1 MADTDSFIVE
11 MADRMFAALAD
22 PQTIILSRSDAW
34 KQRLWPEL
42 EQTGL
47 TLAWVPEALGGTG
60 APMEETFGVLRAA
73 GRAALAAPLAE
84 TMLAGWLL
92 AQANIAAP
100 SGPMTVVPA
109 TPDAASLTIDSLGR
123 LGGVARKIPFGA
135 EAGHFAVLAQAP
147 DGMAV
152 ALVRAA
158 DAEVATGFGLG
169 GDPANTVSFTDVV
182 PVRIAAVD
190 LAVGD
195 LMLMGAVAR
204 AQQIAG
210 ALETM
215 LALSVRY
222 AMDRVA
228 FEKPIAKFQAVQH
241 NLARLGG
248 EVAAAVAVAAS
259 AADTISETGVTG
271 EAALLEAASAKIR
284 ASEAA
289 ETGAAIAHQTHGA
302 IGFTDEH
309 ILHRLTLRALGWRDD
324 FGNETWWSVRLG
336 QFVAAGGDQ
345 RLWPLLASR

>member
-1 MADTDSFIVE
+1 MADTDSFIVD
-11 MADRMFAALAD
+11 MADRMFADLAD

-34 KQRLWPEL
+34 KQRLWAEL

-47 TLAWVPEALGGTG
+47 TRAWVPEALGGAG
-60 APMEETFGVLRAA
+60 APLDEAFGVLRAA

-92 AQANIAAP
+92 AQADMAAP
-100 SGPMTVVPA
+100 AGPMTVVPA
-109 TPDAASLTIDSLGR
+109 APDAAPLRMDAEGR
-123 LGGVARKIPFGA
+123 LSGSARTIPFGA
-135 EAGHFAVLAQAP
+135 EAGHFAVLAHGP

-158 DAEVATGFGLG
+158 DAKVAPGSGLG
-169 GDPANTVSFTDVV
+169 GDPANTVSFTAVE
-182 PVRIAAVD
+182 PVQFAPVDIAIE
-190 LAVGD
+190 D
-195 LMLMGAVAR
+195 LMLMGAVVR

-228 FEKPIAKFQAVQH
+228 FEKPISKFQAVQH

-259 AADTISETGVTG
+259 AADTVSETGVRG
-271 EAALLEAASAKIR
+271 DAALLEAASARIR

-289 ETGAAIAHQTHGA
+289 GTGSAIAHQVHGA

-309 ILHRLTLRALGWRDD
+309 VLHRLTLRALGWRDD

-336 QFVAAGGDQ
+336 QFVATGGDQ